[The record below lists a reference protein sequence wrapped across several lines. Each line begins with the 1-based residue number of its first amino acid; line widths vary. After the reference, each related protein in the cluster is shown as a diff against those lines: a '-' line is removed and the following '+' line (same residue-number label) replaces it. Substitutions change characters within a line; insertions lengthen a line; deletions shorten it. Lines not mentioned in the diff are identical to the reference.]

1 MKFVSCSKYNHLKM
15 KFTYV
20 LFFFFSLNIFA
31 QNTIKLKEGQN
42 SPKASL
48 VDVSWIAGHW
58 KGEAF
63 GGITEEIW
71 SPPLGNSM
79 MFVFKL
85 VSEGKV
91 QFYEIGHIKEQEES
105 LILQLKHF
113 TENLKGWEKKEETI
127 DFKLVKIEENK
138 VYFEDFTIEKINAN
152 EINLYVLIAHE
163 DGTKKEE
170 KFNYKKL

>member
-1 MKFVSCSKYNHLKM
+1 MKYSYI
-15 KFTYV
+15 
-20 LFFFFSLNIFA
+20 LFLFISLPIYC
-31 QNTIKLKEGQN
+31 QNTIQLEEGLK

-48 VDVSWIAGHW
+48 EDVSWIAGHW
-58 KGEAF
+58 QGEAF

-85 VSEGKV
+85 LVNGKV
-91 QFYEIGHIKEQEES
+91 QFYEIGHIQEQEET
-105 LILQLKHF
+105 LLLQLKHF
-113 TENLKGWEKKEETI
+113 SGNLKGWETKDETI

-138 VYFEDFTIEKINAN
+138 VYFEGFTMEKVTTN
-152 EINLYVLIAHE
+152 EINIYVLIEHE